1 MFMLRDVSLGDDVF
15 GLFEGHQK
23 CVISTPNGWSL
34 TRLLNL
40 SRTHLLII
48 AEVENQS
55 HALQLVLPKTL
66 LQTFVERTCPSL
78 STKVVGRAFIITRT
92 WMRT

>member
-1 MFMLRDVSLGDDVF
+1 MFMLRDLALGEDVF
-15 GLFEGHQK
+15 GLFEALQK

-34 TRLLNL
+34 SRLPNM

-48 AEVENQS
+48 AEIENQS

-66 LQTFVERTCPSL
+66 LRTFCRKNVP
-78 STKVVGRAFIITRT
+78 
-92 WMRT
+92 